1 MVRLEKSYR
10 INFLRPR
17 HEDPPE
23 ADCTKNLR
31 LADGRLFVF
40 LRLEL
45 NKSYG

>member
-1 MVRLEKSYR
+1 MVRLEKRYH
-10 INFLRPR
+10 INLLRR